1 MLLRS
6 KSSSLE
12 IILNDFSYMSSLTLV
27 TGLKL
32 PLIAKIFFLYR
43 TAAGK
48 MLLPSGPNITACV
61 IPFLTKSKLKSL
73 LSTPLKRGPEKL
85 MVSISIAWGSI

>member
-1 MLLRS
+1 
-6 KSSSLE
+6 
-12 IILNDFSYMSSLTLV
+12 
-27 TGLKL
+27 
-32 PLIAKIFFLYR
+32 
-43 TAAGK
+43 